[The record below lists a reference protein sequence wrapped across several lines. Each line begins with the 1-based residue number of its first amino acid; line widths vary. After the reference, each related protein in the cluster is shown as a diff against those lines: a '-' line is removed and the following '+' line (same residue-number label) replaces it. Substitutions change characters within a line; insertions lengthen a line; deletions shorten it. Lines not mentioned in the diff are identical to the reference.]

1 MLDLSQMDRR
11 SLMQRAF
18 LLIGA
23 TAIPADALLAA
34 QAAKGKKFLDA
45 PRFKLLTAFADT
57 IVPATDTPGAV
68 AAGVPAKLDGMLATW
83 ASPEGRKAIVEAL
96 DRIDVAAQGTMEKG
110 FAALSPADREAV
122 LRPHDIAALAKVP
135 PPAVL
140 PKRLNPFA
148 PANWVADSGY
158 LKAKE
163 LVVSLYYSSE
173 IAMTQELIYEHVPG
187 TWEPS
192 IKVTE
197 NTRPWASAGGF

>member
-1 MLDLSQMDRR
+1 MLDVSQMDRR

-34 QAAKGKKFLDA
+34 KAAKGKRFLNA

-68 AAGVPAKLDGMLATW
+68 AAGVPAKLDGMLVTW
-83 ASPEGRKAIVEAL
+83 ASPESRKSIVEAL
-96 DRIDVAAQGTMEKG
+96 DRIDVAAKTAKNIG
-110 FAALSPADREAV
+110 FAALSAEDRDAV
-122 LRPHDIAALAKVP
+122 LRAHDKAALVKVAP
-135 PPAVL
+135 PSNI
-140 PKRLNPFA
+140 PKGNPFA
-148 PANWVADSGY
+148 PVNWVVDGGY
-158 LKAKE
+158 LKIKE
-163 LVVSLYYSSE
+163 LVVALYYSSE

-192 IKVTE
+192 TKATE
-197 NTRPWASAGGF
+197 TTRPWASAGPF

>member
-34 QAAKGKKFLDA
+34 KAAKGKRFLNA
-45 PRFKLLTAFADT
+45 PRFNLLTAFADT

-68 AAGVPAKLDGMLATW
+68 AAGVPARLDGMLATW
-83 ASPEGRKAIVEAL
+83 ASPENQKVIMEAL
-96 DRIDVAAQGTMEKG
+96 DRIDVAAIAATKKS
-110 FAALSPADREAV
+110 FVALSPADRDAV
-122 LRPHDIAALAKVP
+122 LRPHDIAALAKVA
-135 PPAVL
+135 PPANS
-140 PKRLNPFA
+140 PKANPFA
-148 PANWVADSGY
+148 LVNWVVDGGY
-158 LKAKE
+158 LKIKE
-163 LVVSLYYSSE
+163 LVVALYYSSE

-192 IKVTE
+192 TKATE
-197 NTRPWASAGGF
+197 TTRPWASAGPF